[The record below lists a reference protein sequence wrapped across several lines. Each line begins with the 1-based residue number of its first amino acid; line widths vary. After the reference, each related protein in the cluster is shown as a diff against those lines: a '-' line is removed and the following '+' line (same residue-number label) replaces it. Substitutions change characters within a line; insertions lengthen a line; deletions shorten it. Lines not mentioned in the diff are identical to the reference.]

1 MKEIM
6 NIRKKIII
14 GLIPD
19 TKTKA
24 SHVIDRRK
32 VWPKSGWVIRNIE
45 IKESNRKLKKKFKF

>member
-1 MKEIM
+1 M

-45 IKESNRKLKKKFKF
+45 IKESNRKLKKKI

>member
-1 MKEIM
+1 MI

-32 VWPKSGWVIRNIE
+32 VWPMSGWVIRNIE
-45 IKESNRKLKKKFKF
+45 MRELDF